1 MIVKICVVKLF
12 VSHVVYWPYLFI
24 SLLFWTDW
32 DGEMPR
38 IERVAMSGQRETR
51 QIIFDI
57 RNVSGSGWPNGLAL
71 DYENRRLYWVDA
83 RWDSC
88 SNSIDITAFI
98 FKISIL
104 DNY

>member
-1 MIVKICVVKLF
+1 
-12 VSHVVYWPYLFI
+12 
-24 SLLFWTDW
+24 
-32 DGEMPR
+32 MPR

-83 RWDSC
+83 R
-88 SNSIDITAFI
+88 
-98 FKISIL
+98 
-104 DNY
+104 